1 MDSFNKTNLQ
11 NIKDIFEQRTGVCL
25 DVRRPLC
32 PFKLAVVMAAAVIL
46 CLSTAAFAVRQFSS
60 LSGDDLRISAD
71 YEGNGIVS
79 IQIENKSDKELR
91 FESVLKLMQWTTN
104 EEIKP
109 LAEKNVS
116 FRNTVIPAHSSGT
129 MTIDL
134 SDAYDISLLETPLAG
149 SDWYYLILT
158 NNQFA
163 FGQDWMCTVDFAKP
177 DITPAEY
184 PALAAPVEADPELTQ
199 KIPQELRAYFESY
212 TTDPAE
218 RNKLSQ
224 EYLAL
229 CKKFLEQADGTV
241 VSASSS
247 TELTV
252 IDSAQIPVFDT
263 SVPMDM
269 QLKLTGLHRRTT
281 DGYDKKIGS
290 SDTEQA
296 LVLSAY
302 IPQRKGDIDGG
313 ADIPL
318 IYIFT
323 YEKSSITDPKNYA
336 FIRGRLLTFEEMEQ
350 YKIYEDEQYVCY
362 DASHLFYSDLGQY
375 VESIVS
381 QRSDVYFDEQ
391 VWERVQNIYSYYK
404 ENLGSLL
411 GYRDS

>member
-11 NIKDIFEQRTGVCL
+11 NIKDIFEHRTGVCL

-32 PFKLAVVMAAAVIL
+32 PFKLAVVTAAAVIL

-163 FGQDWMCTVDFAKP
+163 FGQDWMCTVDFAEP
-177 DITPAEY
+177 SVIPTEYPTPITPAE
-184 PALAAPVEADPELTQ
+184 ADAKLIEE
-199 KIPQELRAYFESY
+199 IMEELRPYFESY
-212 TTDPAE
+212 TTDPVE
-218 RNKLSQ
+218 RNQLSD

-229 CKKFLEQADGTV
+229 CQRLLEQVDGTV
-241 VSASSS
+241 VPSVSPM
-247 TELTV
+247 ELTV
-252 IDSAQIPVFDT
+252 TDS
-263 SVPMDM
+263 
-269 QLKLTGLHRRTT
+269 G
-281 DGYDKKIGS
+281 
-290 SDTEQA
+290 QA
-296 LVLSAY
+296 P
-302 IPQRKGDIDGG
+302 IHNI
-313 ADIPL
+313 
-318 IYIFT
+318 
-323 YEKSSITDPKNYA
+323 ITVC
-336 FIRGRLLTFEEMEQ
+336 
-350 YKIYEDEQYVCY
+350 YKI
-362 DASHLFYSDLGQY
+362 
-375 VESIVS
+375 
-381 QRSDVYFDEQ
+381 
-391 VWERVQNIYSYYK
+391 NIT
-404 ENLGSLL
+404 
-411 GYRDS
+411 

>member
-1 MDSFNKTNLQ
+1 MDSFKRTNLQ
-11 NIKDIFEQRTGVCL
+11 NIKDIFEKRTGVDL
-25 DVRRPLC
+25 DC
-32 PFKLAVVMAAAVIL
+32 GKSSHPFKTAVIVAAVML
-46 CLSTAAFAVRQFSS
+46 CCLSATAFTFSLFSS
-60 LSGDDLRISAD
+60 LSGDDLGISAV
-71 YEGNGIVS
+71 YEGNGVVS
-79 IQIENKSDKELR
+79 VWVENRSDKDLH
-91 FESVLKLMQWTTN
+91 FQSVLKLMQWSAS
-104 EEIKP
+104 EEIAP

-116 FRNTVIPAHSSGT
+116 FSGTHTPAHSSGT

-134 SDAYDISLLETPLAG
+134 SEAYDIAMLETPLAG
-149 SDWYYLILT
+149 NDWYYFVLT

-212 TTDPAE
+212 ATDPAE